1 MLAAQRILK
10 SAIACSSR
18 TVSGFA
24 EGVVKSHGALIR
36 RHSPVKQWKVAL
48 SLAILAAIA
57 PPFVTHT
64 VRMRSTTETWIP
76 LTQDEKERISA
87 ELSKTSNCRTLSEQ
101 FDAKKNMG
109 IKPSVEDFMDVIS
122 RDSICRDQLKSL
134 ELGAYVESHPSILKF
149 AAFNLASALAGF
161 GIVFG
166 AAMVILF

>member
-1 MLAAQRILK
+1 MKHWKIAISLAVLG
-10 SAIACSSR
+10 AIAAPFITR
-18 TVSGFA
+18 TVKM
-24 EGVVKSHGALIR
+24 E
-36 RHSPVKQWKVAL
+36 P
-48 SLAILAAIA
+48 
-57 PPFVTHT
+57 
-64 VRMRSTTETWIP
+64 TTESWVA

-87 ELSKTSNCRTLSEQ
+87 EMSKTSNCRTLSEQ

-134 ELGAYVESHPSILKF
+134 ELGGHAESHPSLLKY

-166 AAMVILF
+166 IAMVGYWRRRLNT